1 MTLLNQL
8 LGYGWFITT
17 VGWICAMV
25 APRSVQQWLFGS
37 MYGRARLPILILT
50 CIMAIVS
57 ANEFYTMTSYTRRLA
72 QPMSHAEKLDAQR
85 FKFHA
90 ERNFY
95 MDVSICTLLVSA
107 ECIHRLFRRN
117 GGSPDAHARQ

>member
-1 MTLLNQL
+1 
-8 LGYGWFITT
+8 
-17 VGWICAMV
+17 MV